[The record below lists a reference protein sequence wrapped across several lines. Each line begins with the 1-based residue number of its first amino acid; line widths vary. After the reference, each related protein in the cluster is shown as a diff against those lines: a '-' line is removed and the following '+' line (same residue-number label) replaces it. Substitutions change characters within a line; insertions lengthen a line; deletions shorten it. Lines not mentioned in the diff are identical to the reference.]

1 MTAVVNA
8 SLRRAPRRV
17 ACSVVQSLLYA
28 SASEGW
34 NIPTGLGRHQATCLN
49 CQAETVRQKLVLRG
63 LGEMAHVVEQMPYDL
78 AEALHEGGLVAS
90 DSLDAYPNT
99 PRRASRTAIASAASI
114 AAIGAVVI
122 AGRRLR
128 AS

>member
-17 ACSVVQSLLYA
+17 ACSVVQNLLYA

-63 LGEMAHVVEQMPYDL
+63 LGDMAHVVEPMPYDL
-78 AEALHEGGLVAS
+78 AEALHAGGIVAS
-90 DSLDAYPNT
+90 DNLGRVSDDLS
-99 PRRASRTAIASAASI
+99 PRLPHGDRLGRFDCSNRCGRHRRSAF
-114 AAIGAVVI
+114 
-122 AGRRLR
+122 AG
-128 AS
+128 